1 VTDQTDTD
9 DELMVGLSHEGLVIL
24 EIPGGD
30 VLALDTAAARQLA
43 RALLDVANDADV
55 QRAAGN

>member
-1 VTDQTDTD
+1 VTDQTDT
-9 DELMVGLSHEGLVIL
+9 DELMVGLSHNGLVIL

-30 VLALDTAAARQLA
+30 VLALEAADARRLA
-43 RALLDVANDADV
+43 RALFDVANDADV